1 MRTLSSTAIEE
12 KNKLI
17 ADSIWYLALM
27 ITIPGLETP
36 IRLVRN
42 NADITWN
49 GSTWSSFPFE
59 IDEVGD
65 ISAGEVPR
73 VDVRVSNI
81 SRAMESYIQAY
92 DTYVK
97 TNGFSPILV
106 NIYVLNSLNLASATP
121 EVEHLFELK
130 QPKTNSRWA
139 TFTLGAANPFNK
151 RFPIMRIL
159 KNHCRFIFKGT
170 LCGYAGIGTVCDKTL
185 TICRTFTDS
194 TYHNPPSSI
203 GNSTR
208 FGGFPGVGA
217 RGIRLA

>member
-17 ADSIWYLALM
+17 GNSVWLLALK
-27 ITIPGLETP
+27 ITIPGLGTP

-42 NADITWN
+42 NEAITWD
-49 GSTWSSFPFE
+49 GETWSAFPFE

-65 ISAGEVPR
+65 VSSGEVPR
-73 VDVRVSNI
+73 VDIRVSNI
-81 SRAMESYIQAY
+81 SRAMEVYIQAY
-92 DTYVK
+92 DTYIK
-97 TNGFSPILV
+97 TNGFSPVLV
-106 NIYVLNSLNLASATP
+106 NIYVLNSLNLTSATP

-130 QPKTNSRWA
+130 QPKTNSKWA

-170 LCGYAGIGTVCDKTL
+170 LCGYAGVGATCDKTL
-185 TICRTFTDS
+185 TTCRS
-194 TYHNPPSSI
+194 YS
-203 GNSTR
+203 NSDR
-208 FGGFPGVGA
+208 FGGFPGAGA
-217 RGIRLA
+217 RGVRLA